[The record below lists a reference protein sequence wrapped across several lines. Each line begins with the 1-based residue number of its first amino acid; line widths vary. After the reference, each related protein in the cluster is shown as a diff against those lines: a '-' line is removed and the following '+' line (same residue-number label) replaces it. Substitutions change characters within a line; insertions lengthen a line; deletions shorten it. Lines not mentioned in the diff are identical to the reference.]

1 MEFSAKQI
9 AGFLKGKIVG
19 DESVTVDRFAKIEE
33 GKPSSLSFLANPKYT
48 PYIYSTQ
55 SSIVLVN
62 ESFEPEKEVKATL
75 IKVEDAYASF
85 ARLLELYSQ
94 YQKQKEGIHE
104 TAIVPETAR
113 LGENVYLGE
122 YVILGEEVKI
132 GNNVKI
138 YPNTYIADRTVI
150 GDNTIVYSGVNIY
163 ADTHI
168 GADCIIHSGTVI
180 GSDGFGFAPRA
191 DGSFDKIAQIGNVII
206 EDRVEIGSNCSIDRA
221 TIGSTIIRRGAK
233 LDNLL
238 QIAHNVEIGENTVI
252 AAQTGISGST
262 KVGKNCMIGG
272 QVGIVGHIHIADGV
286 KIQAQ
291 SGVGRSIKKPG
302 VAIQGSPAFDYSQFN
317 RSFVIFKNLEKMEK
331 RLRELEAKLK
341 TAETIR

>member
-33 GKPSSLSFLANPKYT
+33 GKPGSLSFLANPKYT

-75 IKVEDAYASF
+75 IMVEDAYASF

-291 SGVGRSIKKPG
+291 SGVGRSIKKSG